1 MQYKIDNKE
10 RFLEASRVLTYNLF
24 DTNDSIG
31 INGVDF
37 DRDSLSKEEQEEL
50 DTILSFRET
59 EIISQDFLKQS
70 KNREGI
76 FLITEKKY
84 LQFLETLNSRMVSNI
99 LSVMSSKG
107 LLETAFSEEDND
119 FVFWVK
125 DDPKDLDKDNEKIQ
139 KPETD

>member
-24 DTNDSIG
+24 DTNGSIG

-37 DRDSLSKEEQEEL
+37 NKDSLSKEEQEEL

-70 KNREGI
+70 KNHEGI

-84 LQFLETLNSRMVSNI
+84 LQFLDTLNSRMVSNI

-125 DDPKDLDKDNEKIQ
+125 DNPKDLDKDNEKIQ